1 MSTAL
6 SHAARVSATA
16 AVSPV
21 RRSPLALRLAR
32 AYARRAARTALDGVW
47 VGGLR
52 GTLGLL
58 AEEPL
63 IVAANHVSWW
73 DPLMLVLLD
82 EALGGNGAV
91 LMDADNLRRLPY
103 MRWLGAIPL
112 ERRPGASPL
121 AGLRAGGAWL
131 DRPGR
136 VLFIFPQGR
145 QRPAHLRPLGF
156 QRGVSL
162 LARMSGA
169 RVVPMA
175 LTYGWRE
182 AQHPSAALALG
193 GVVEPSTD
201 VLEAAVDPL
210 LARLDRFLDGSS
222 PAARPIGGDG
232 ALEALVAPS
241 AARPDEGLGAR
252 LLAWASREPS

>member
-6 SHAARVSATA
+6 APALGTA
-16 AVSPV
+16 EPGTVA
-21 RRSPLALRLAR
+21 RRSALALRLAR
-32 AYARRAARTALDGVW
+32 AYARRAAAASLDGVW
-47 VGGLR
+47 ASGLPSTR
-52 GTLGLL
+52 AAL
-58 AEEPL
+58 AEGPL

-82 EALGGNGAV
+82 EALGGESAV

-112 ERRPGASPL
+112 ERRQGTSPRG
-121 AGLRAGGAWL
+121 GLRAAAEWL

-136 VLFIFPQGR
+136 VLFIFPQGK

-156 QRGVSL
+156 QRGVEL

-169 RVVPMA
+169 GVAPMA

-182 AQHPSAALALG
+182 AQHPSAAIALG
-193 GVVEPSTD
+193 AVARTASTD
-201 VLEAAVDPL
+201 ALEAEVSGL
-210 LARLDRFLDGSS
+210 LARLDAFLDGG
-222 PAARPIGGDG
+222 PADAPEASLAPIVPP
-232 ALEALVAPS
+232 A

-252 LLAWASREPS
+252 ILAWACRERP